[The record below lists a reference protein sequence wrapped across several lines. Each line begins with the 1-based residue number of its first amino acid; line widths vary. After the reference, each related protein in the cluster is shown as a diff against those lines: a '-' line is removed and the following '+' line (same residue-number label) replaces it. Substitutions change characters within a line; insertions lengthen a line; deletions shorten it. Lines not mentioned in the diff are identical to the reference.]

1 MAPFLLGAPGRAEGT
16 CDAEIVIPE
25 LPPGTFENVMPM
37 QLLLNHLPDVA
48 LAAAL
53 AWGSGLRLYLVLF
66 FVGMA
71 GYTGW
76 IDLPENLSMLAHPTV
91 LGASGLM
98 MMVEFG
104 ADKLPWLD
112 SLWDAVH
119 TFIRIPAGAALAAAV
134 FGASDASMAAA
145 AAILGGGIAA
155 GTHFTKAGGRA
166 MLNTSPE
173 PFSNWLASFSEDLL
187 VPSGLWL
194 ALAHPAVFLALLA
207 VFAVFAVLL
216 LRAILRGLAELLR
229 RVRTRAARFQ
239 S

>member
-1 MAPFLLGAPGRAEGT
+1 
-16 CDAEIVIPE
+16 
-25 LPPGTFENVMPM
+25 MPT
-37 QLLLNHLPDVA
+37 QLLIGHLPDIA

-66 FVGMA
+66 IVGIA

-76 IDLPENLSMLAHPTV
+76 IDLPEHLSMLAHPAA

-98 MMVEFG
+98 MLVEFG
-104 ADKLPWLD
+104 ADKFPWLD
-112 SLWDAVH
+112 NLWDAVH

-134 FGASDASMAAA
+134 FGASDASIAAA

-166 MLNTSPE
+166 VINTSPE
-173 PFSNWLASFSEDLL
+173 PFSNWLASFFEDLL

-194 ALAHPAVFLALLA
+194 ALAHPALFLALLA
-207 VFAVFAVLL
+207 VFAIVAVLL
-216 LRAILRGLAELLR
+216 LRAILRGLGVLLR
-229 RVRTRAARFQ
+229 QVRTRAAGFHAPASR
-239 S
+239 

>member
-1 MAPFLLGAPGRAEGT
+1 MSEPLL
-16 CDAEIVIPE
+16 IH
-25 LPPGTFENVMPM
+25 
-37 QLLLNHLPDVA
+37 HLPDIA

-66 FVGMA
+66 LLGLA

-76 IDLPENLSMLAHPTV
+76 IALPEHLSLLAHPAV

-98 MMVEFG
+98 MLIEFG

-134 FGASDASMAAA
+134 FGASDASIGAA

-155 GTHFTKAGGRA
+155 GTHFSKAGGRA
-166 MLNTSPE
+166 VLNASPE
-173 PFSNWLASFSEDLL
+173 PFSNWLASFAEDLL

-194 ALAHPAVFLALLA
+194 ALAHPALFLALLG
-207 VFAVFAVLL
+207 VFALVALL
-216 LRAILRGLAELLR
+216 LLGATLRGLAMLLR
-229 RVRTRAARFQ
+229 RVRSRAAA
-239 S
+239 